1 MTARHQH
8 ACVARRPLAGHFSAA
23 AALFAASSG
32 LAADA
37 TPAEDPPEVA
47 RFPEAVVVAT
57 SQAELRAYEFVIGR
71 VERSR
76 RERRVER
83 SERVPAKLL
92 RVTYRTPAG
101 TRLEEVTQHY
111 RGQLAGLTE
120 VFTCQGLDCGR
131 STVWANDV
139 FGVKELVAPD
149 SAQFYLAAAGGD
161 TLVAV
166 YIVRRGNRRVYAH
179 VDFARGDGIGTGVLG
194 GRAAQQEPDA
204 ERSVSAG
211 LAETLRRDGYAVLAD
226 VVPDKTGRL
235 GRTAL
240 RALDAAA
247 AQLGAF
253 TNDEVFVVCHMDGD
267 GDVDAAKA
275 LAADCAE
282 QAALRLQAAGVA
294 ATPFGAGPLLPR
306 PDAPRRRVE
315 LVLP

>member
-1 MTARHQH
+1 MTKP
-8 ACVARRPLAGHFSAA
+8 RRLLLHSPCRPAA
-23 AALFAASSG
+23 AALFAASAG
-32 LAADA
+32 LAAVDA
-37 TPAEDPPEVA
+37 SAAEDPPDVA
-47 RFPEAVVVAT
+47 PFPEAVVVAT
-57 SQAELRAYEFVIGR
+57 SETDLRAYEFVTGR

-76 RERRVER
+76 RERRIER
-83 SERVPAKLL
+83 SARVPAKVL
-92 RVTYRTPAG
+92 RTTYRTPAG
-101 TRLEEVTQHY
+101 TRLEDVAQHY
-111 RGQLAGLTE
+111 RGQVAGLAQ
-120 VFTCQGLDCGR
+120 VFSCQGLDCGR

-161 TLVAV
+161 TLVAI
-166 YIVRRGNRRVYAH
+166 YAVRRGNRRVYAH
-179 VDFARGDGIGTGVLG
+179 VDVARGDGIGARVLG
-194 GRAAQQEPDA
+194 DRAAKQGKDA
-204 ERSVSAG
+204 EQSVPAG

-226 VVPDKTGRL
+226 VAPDDRGRL

-247 AQLGAF
+247 AELGAS
-253 TNDEVFVVCHMDGD
+253 TDAVFVVCHLEGD
-267 GDVDAAKA
+267 ETDAAIA